1 MRTQPSRPRPLAH
14 AAPLVLALLA
24 LASTGAAGGTCTP
37 STPGADASP
46 PIDAPVDPDA
56 AAGPDAGAG
65 PDAAPG
71 DEVAGCDGATH
82 LRNPVDTTARGPHPV
97 GARTVQ
103 VGDLTA
109 EVWYPALRGSD
120 QQVPPVVYDLRDQL
134 PPTERGK
141 IPDADNPLQTCDCRR
156 DLPIDGSHGPYTVIV
171 FVHGTASFRHQS
183 LSQVTHWASRGF
195 VVIAADHPGLKLGH
209 LLGRLCPGNP
219 TGTQNLSRD
228 LDALIAAV
236 GAATGDL
243 AFLADRVDATRIAV
257 AGHSAGGSAAAAASG
272 KPGVRVVV
280 SLAGG
285 QASAASATL
294 EQSLFLGGRAD
305 MIVPWSGVSGAYQ
318 SSPSPKRL
326 AGLANAGHL
335 AFSDLCETRNAED
348 QNLLDIAIEHRI
360 CGARLAGRLFDC
372 DPSYLD
378 GPTAAAIINDATS
391 TILETTLQCRS
402 GLPDLSELRT
412 RHPDVDLYEESL

>member
-1 MRTQPSRPRPLAH
+1 MRTQPSRPLAIR
-14 AAPLVLALLA
+14 AAPFAIALLA
-24 LASTGAAGGTCTP
+24 LASAGAGGGTCTP
-37 STPGADASP
+37 TTPGADAAP
-46 PIDAPVDPDA
+46 PPDAPNEIDAAV
-56 AAGPDAGAG
+56 GT
-65 PDAAPG
+65 DAAPD
-71 DEVAGCDGATH
+71 DEVAGCEGATH
-82 LRNPVDTTARGPHPV
+82 LRNPVEATARGPHPV
-97 GARTVQ
+97 GARTVTI
-103 VGDLTA
+103 GDLTA
-109 EVWYPALRGSD
+109 EVWYPAVRGSD
-120 QQVPPVVYDLRDQL
+120 QKVPPTFYDLRDQL

-141 IPDADNPLQTCDCRR
+141 IPDADNPLQACDCRR
-156 DLPIDGSHGPYTVIV
+156 DLPIDGGHGPYPVIV
-171 FVHGTASFRHQS
+171 FIHGTASFRHQS

-228 LDALIAAV
+228 VDALIAAV
-236 GAATGDL
+236 GAPTGDL

-257 AGHSAGGSAAAAASG
+257 AGHSAGGSAAAAAAG

-285 QASAASATL
+285 QAVTAATL

-348 QNLLDIAIEHRI
+348 QNLLDIATEHRI
-360 CGARLAGRLFDC
+360 CGARLAGSLFDC

-378 GPTAAAIINDATS
+378 GPTAAAIVNDATS
-391 TILETTLQCRS
+391 TLLETTLQCRT
-402 GLPDLSELRT
+402 GLPDLSELRA